1 MDIFPA
7 NMSPVRW
14 NNKKTTQDKKEAQ
27 AMAKCGQKT
36 EIYSR
41 VCGYFRPVSNWNQG
55 KREEF
60 KDRKEYEVPAKKAC
74 K

>member
-1 MDIFPA
+1 M
-7 NMSPVRW
+7 
-14 NNKKTTQDKKEAQ
+14 KEDQ
-27 AMAKCGQKT
+27 KMAKCGEKT

-60 KDRKEYEVPAKKAC
+60 KDRKEFEVPAQTAC

>member
-1 MDIFPA
+1 M
-7 NMSPVRW
+7 
-14 NNKKTTQDKKEAQ
+14 KEDQ
-27 AMAKCGQKT
+27 KMAKCGEKT

-60 KDRKEYEVPAKKAC
+60 KDRKEYEVPAQKAC

>member
-1 MDIFPA
+1 M
-7 NMSPVRW
+7 
-14 NNKKTTQDKKEAQ
+14 AQ
-27 AMAKCGQKT
+27 CGEKT

-60 KDRKEYEVPAKKAC
+60 KDRKEFEVSAHKDC